1 MKANFFIVGAPKCGT
16 TAMSEYLRTHP
27 QIFMS
32 TPKEPS
38 YFASDLP
45 GLRYVDDLAEY
56 ERLFSRATADQCI
69 IGEAS
74 PSYLFS
80 AVAIENIAAYNPQA
94 RLLVMLRNPVEMLP
108 SYHAQLCYSSF
119 EDVTDLERAWDL
131 QEQRRQ
137 GRLIP
142 ARCREARVLQ
152 YAAVASFPQQ
162 LERAWRHFPRS
173 QTLVILYDDLVR
185 DLPAVYGQV
194 LDFLGVQDD
203 GRREFPVVNRRKAAR
218 LAVLNRLLHTPPA
231 WARRWMARLSGSP
244 LHDRLVAVYASIL
257 RANTRPSESQGLDPA
272 FRRRLVDF
280 YAADIARLEQILG
293 RQLDD
298 WQG

>member
-38 YFASDLP
+38 YFADDLP
-45 GLRYVDDLAEY
+45 GMRYVDSLAEY
-56 ERLFSRATADQCI
+56 ERLFSRATTNQCI

-80 AVAIENIAAYNPQA
+80 TVAIENIAAYNPQA
-94 RLLVMLRNPVEMLP
+94 RLLVMLRNPLEMLP

-119 EDVTDLERAWDL
+119 EDETDFERAWDL
-131 QEQRRQ
+131 QAQRQQ
-137 GRLIP
+137 GLHIP
-142 ARCREARVLQ
+142 PKCREPRVLQ
-152 YAAVASFPQQ
+152 YAKVASFPQQ
-162 LERAWRHFPRS
+162 LERAWRHFP
-173 QTLVILYDDLVR
+173 QLQVLVVLYDDLVR
-185 DLPAVYGQV
+185 DLPAVYRKV
-194 LDFLGVQDD
+194 LNFLGVHDD
-203 GRREFPVVNRRKAAR
+203 GRREFPVVNQRKAAR
-218 LAVLNRLLHTPPA
+218 FATLNQLLHTPPA

-244 LHDRLVAVYASIL
+244 LHDRLVTVYSSIL
-257 RANTRPSESQGLDPA
+257 RANTRPSEKLGLDPA
-272 FRRRLVDF
+272 FRARLADV
-280 YAADIARLEQILG
+280 YAADIDRLEQILG

-298 WQG
+298 WRG